1 MEGVGGSGVL
11 GAVGHSIVVVTSVR
25 VLVLQPDPSD
35 PPARLGE
42 WLRSAGAELDIIHP
56 DQQEVPE
63 LGEYHALVC
72 LGGRVQAEDVIAHP
86 WLLDVRAR
94 LTTAVGKGLPTFAV
108 CLGAQLLA
116 AAAGGRV
123 EASPTGPA
131 AGPTLVAKRDAA
143 VEDELFEDLVLM
155 PLVVQAHRDIVTRL
169 PPGATLLAAS
179 PNCPHQAF
187 RVGTA
192 AWGTQFHIETTP
204 EMIRDWFDADPELAA
219 AAPAR
224 AHSTAA
230 LAEAHEEIEAT
241 WKPIVTRFVRIAARR
256 AGLEPREPG
265 PRRLPLV

>member
-1 MEGVGGSGVL
+1 M
-11 GAVGHSIVVVTSVR
+11 TSVR
-25 VLVLQPDPSD
+25 VLVLRPDPSD

-42 WLRSAGAELDIIHP
+42 WLSSAGAELDVVQP
-56 DQQEVPE
+56 DRQEVPE
-63 LGEYHALVC
+63 LSGYHALVC
-72 LGGRVQAEDVIAHP
+72 LGGRVHAEDVIAHP
-86 WLLDVRAR
+86 WLVDVRAR
-94 LTTAVGKGLPTFAV
+94 LLTAVGQGLPTFAV
-108 CLGAQLLA
+108 GLGAQVLA
-116 AAAGGRV
+116 AATGGRV
-123 EASPTGPA
+123 EANPDGPQ

-143 VEDELFEDLVLM
+143 AEDELFEDLVLM
-155 PLVVQAHRDIVTRL
+155 PLVVRAHRDSVTRL

-179 PNCPHQAF
+179 PGCQHQAF

-192 AWGTQFHIETTP
+192 AWGVQFHIETTP
-204 EMIRDWFDADPELAA
+204 EMVRDWFDADQELAA

-224 AHSTAA
+224 AHSAAA